1 MKMFELVTLVV
12 FVWILIKSVGLML
25 RLTWGAAQIIAAILM
40 VLAFPVLLVCLL
52 FAGGIALLVPIAMI
66 ALAGIIVKSCV

>member
-1 MKMFELVTLVV
+1 MFELVTLVV

-25 RLTWGAAQIIAAILM
+25 RLTWGAAKIIAAILM

-66 ALAGIIVKSCV
+66 SLAGIIVKSCV